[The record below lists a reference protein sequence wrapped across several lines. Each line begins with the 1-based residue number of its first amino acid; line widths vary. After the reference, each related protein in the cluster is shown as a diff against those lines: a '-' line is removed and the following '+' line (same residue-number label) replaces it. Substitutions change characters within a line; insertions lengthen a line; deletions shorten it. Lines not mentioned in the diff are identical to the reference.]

1 MMKIENNSGG
11 FGFFARV
18 RDDSGSLLFDPLKRK

>member
-1 MMKIENNSGG
+1 MKIENNYGG

-18 RDDSGSLLFDPLKRK
+18 RVDDETLLFDPLKRK